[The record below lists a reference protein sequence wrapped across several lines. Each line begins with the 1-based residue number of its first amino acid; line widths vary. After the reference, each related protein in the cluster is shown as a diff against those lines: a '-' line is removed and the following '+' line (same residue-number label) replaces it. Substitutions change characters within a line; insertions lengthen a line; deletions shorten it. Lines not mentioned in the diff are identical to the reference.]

1 MLDVPNSFT
10 KSLPHCA
17 ATQLKVQV
25 TKRPSFLRLLYS
37 LYPKR
42 IIRASTICYV
52 CPWAAYNY
60 IHSTVVEI
68 SCPKCTWFWT
78 SLYLSSSSG
87 LFCPFLTFF
96 VLFLP
101 FFKPFFLLCVS
112 WAVNKY
118 IQNCGGDVLPKKY
131 LIWGNITYCMLLI
144 HWIQYFGT
152 FLFFTFL

>member
-25 TKRPSFLRLLYS
+25 TKRPSSLRLLYS

-42 IIRASTICYV
+42 IIRASTICYM

-68 SCPKCTWFWT
+68 SCPKYTWYWA
-78 SLYLSSSSG
+78 SLYLTSLPFLSFFA
-87 LFCPFLTFF
+87 LFCPSYCPFLNF
-96 VLFLP
+96 FLP
-101 FFKPFFLLCVS
+101 FRLCVS
-112 WAVNKY
+112 WAAKKNIYTIVVETY
-118 IQNCGGDVLPKKY
+118 CPKKT
-131 LIWGNITYCMLLI
+131 W
-144 HWIQYFGT
+144 FGAILHT
-152 FLFFTFL
+152 ACY